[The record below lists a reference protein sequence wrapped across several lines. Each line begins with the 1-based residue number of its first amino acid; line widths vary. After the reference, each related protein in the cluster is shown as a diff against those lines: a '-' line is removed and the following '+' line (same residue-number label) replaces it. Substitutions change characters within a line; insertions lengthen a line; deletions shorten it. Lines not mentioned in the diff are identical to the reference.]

1 MEKTII
7 LLLLCSFVY
16 PSLAKDQT
24 TSKAQDVDKYT
35 IVQRNLKKFG
45 LAYCIS
51 KFHRGNQVPQD
62 IELAQSTYF
71 EGANI
76 NNKAFNNLMDYIEK
90 TIPKNILYTPL
101 DDQPMYFLSC
111 MNMYESTEY
120 IKTVNNLVKKYLYQ

>member
-1 MEKTII
+1 MKQLIAF
-7 LLLLCSFVY
+7 LLLCSIVF
-16 PSLAKDQT
+16 PSLAKDHT
-24 TSKAQDVDKYT
+24 TSKTQNIDKYT
-35 IVQRNLKKFG
+35 IAQRNLKKFG

-51 KFHRGNQVPQD
+51 KFHRGDQVPQD

-90 TIPKNILYTPL
+90 TIPQNILYTPL

-120 IKTVNNLVKKYLYQ
+120 MSTVDKLIKKYLNE